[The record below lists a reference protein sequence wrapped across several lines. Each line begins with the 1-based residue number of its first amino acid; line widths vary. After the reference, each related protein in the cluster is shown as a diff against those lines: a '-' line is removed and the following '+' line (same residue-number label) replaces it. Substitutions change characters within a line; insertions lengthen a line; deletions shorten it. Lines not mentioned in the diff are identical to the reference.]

1 MANIRKSFN
10 FRNGV
15 QVDDDNFVVNANGL
29 VGIGSTIPTEVL
41 DVIGNATFTG
51 NGNFVGFVSASSAY
65 FNNSTI
71 STSLTV
77 NRLVNVGITSITS
90 GIITASTGIVT
101 YYGDAR
107 YLQGMP
113 TSQWVDVDSGLGYT
127 SIYAAGN
134 VGIATTYPNNSFQVG
149 GNPDTHNGVG
159 IGSTGT
165 IKASG
170 SITGQKFIG
179 IGSDITNIN
188 ASNITLGTL
197 NTLRL
202 PSDINVSGIVTAGSF
217 SGIGSNITNINA
229 SNIGLGT
236 LNNSRL
242 PSDINVSGIVTA
254 GSFSGIGSNI
264 TNINA
269 SNIGVGT
276 LSTLR
281 LPPDIVVSGI
291 VTAGSFSGIGSD
303 LTVLNASNITLGTL
317 NTLRL
322 PSDINV
328 SGIVTAGSFSGTNYT
343 GVAFTGTT
351 FTGNLTGTASTAQSL
366 TGTPNISVGVI
377 TSTKLITEYVVASG
391 ISTFSNTLHVG
402 SGGTALSVLP
412 TSRIGIG
419 TSVPSSEIQIRK
431 SNDILIECISSSG
444 ESRISLGNSESLGN
458 ASGSIVFGNY
468 PKTLDIINHDTGN
481 FNMYL
486 HAGGPGINT
495 GRFAWIY
502 GQNNTELASLTY
514 DGNLGL
520 GITNTS
526 YKLNVVGTSSVTGNA
541 FFSSNVTVLGT
552 LNASVTFP
560 GNILA
565 NTNLNVSNGIS
576 TVNSLNVINS
586 IGINTSLPLAEFDA
600 KNGTGLFASVGI
612 GTTSLESSLKVN
624 GFSEFDT
631 VGIGTT
637 QIYNTTYESGAIQIH
652 NNSLTVFNGGIL
664 VNDLSYIGFG
674 TFYPRSILDFAN
686 VGTSYSTGYMI
697 PPIVTTTQRGQ
708 FTNFTG
714 VGGTVEGA
722 IIYNATAKKHQGY
735 NGTGWYDLY

>member
-1 MANIRKSFN
+1 M
-10 FRNGV
+10 
-15 QVDDDNFVVNANGL
+15 
-29 VGIGSTIPTEVL
+29 
-41 DVIGNATFTG
+41 
-51 NGNFVGFVSASSAY
+51 
-65 FNNSTI
+65 
-71 STSLTV
+71 
-77 NRLVNVGITSITS
+77 
-90 GIITASTGIVT
+90 
-101 YYGDAR
+101 
-107 YLQGMP
+107 
-113 TSQWVDVDSGLGYT
+113 
-127 SIYAAGN
+127 
-134 VGIATTYPNNSFQVG
+134 
-149 GNPDTHNGVG
+149 
-159 IGSTGT
+159 
-165 IKASG
+165 
-170 SITGQKFIG
+170 
-179 IGSDITNIN
+179 
-188 ASNITLGTL
+188 
-197 NTLRL
+197 
-202 PSDINVSGIVTAGSF
+202 
-217 SGIGSNITNINA
+217 
-229 SNIGLGT
+229 
-236 LNNSRL
+236 
-242 PSDINVSGIVTA
+242 
-254 GSFSGIGSNI
+254 
-264 TNINA
+264 
-269 SNIGVGT
+269 
-276 LSTLR
+276 
-281 LPPDIVVSGI
+281 
-291 VTAGSFSGIGSD
+291 
-303 LTVLNASNITLGTL
+303 
-317 NTLRL
+317 
-322 PSDINV
+322 
-328 SGIVTAGSFSGTNYT
+328 
-343 GVAFTGTT
+343 
-351 FTGNLTGTASTAQSL
+351 
-366 TGTPNISVGVI
+366 
-377 TSTKLITEYVVASG
+377 
-391 ISTFSNTLHVG
+391 
-402 SGGTALSVLP
+402 LP